1 MDYLSGSGKKNKR
14 WVNKTSTEV
23 EYTDNNLV
31 ESLGSQTVHGWCRG
45 RPFSNKRGITSHM
58 PVRVQVRKDKSNGSS
73 FPDVADM
80 PSPAIHFTCL
90 LFFLLYNKRRIMNK
104 QKAVNELKKLRYEVQ
119 SARVK
124 DSVEF
129 EL

>member
-1 MDYLSGSGKKNKR
+1 
-14 WVNKTSTEV
+14 
-23 EYTDNNLV
+23 
-31 ESLGSQTVHGWCRG
+31 
-45 RPFSNKRGITSHM
+45 M

-73 FPDVADM
+73 FPDVAGM
-80 PSPAIHFTCL
+80 PSPAIHFTRL
-90 LFFLLYNKRRIMNK
+90 LFFLLYNRRRIMNK

-129 EL
+129 ELEILEEEYEVIKALSDDGDLTPIDFGHLNDINYMRTL